1 MPSRVD
7 PGLTGRQLLS
17 VDQYKQQR
25 NETDALLAEM
35 SAWER
40 QRYSLVKV
48 LRHQAEEAVDAG
60 LEKDVSQF
68 IAKRLNREP
77 IGMFVPT
84 TLRGLDTKTN
94 AAGAFTVETDIMD
107 LIELLRNRSRVLKLG
122 ARLLTNLDSNLS
134 FPVEVTGSVGTWVG
148 ENPGSDVSESD
159 VSFGSRNLSP
169 KMCTA
174 TTSFSQ
180 KLLAQSSPSIE
191 GFVRRDIA
199 NAHAVMLDA
208 AAIAGTGSAGQPLGI
223 LNTAGIG
230 NVAIGTNGGVPVYA
244 NLVDLETAVA
254 NSNADESQMAF
265 LTTPSIRSKLRKVQ
279 EFATTGEPAW
289 QQSSISP
296 GVGNVLGYSGMTSKN
311 VPSTLTKGTSVGV
324 CHAILFGAW
333 DQLIIGEWGVLDIL
347 VDQFRLKKQGMLEV
361 TSYQMVDVMVRQ
373 PSAFAAVTDATLT

>member
-1 MPSRVD
+1 MPHID
-7 PGLTGRQLLS
+7 AGLTGREL
-17 VDQYKQQR
+17 YKYQP
-25 NETDALLAEM
+25 NETAALLDGM

-40 QRYSLVKV
+40 SRYSITKV
-48 LRHQAEEAVDAG
+48 LRSQATEDTVDAG
-60 LEKDVSQF
+60 LEKEISQH
-68 IAKRLNREP
+68 IAKRLKREP

-84 TLRGLDTKTN
+84 QLRSGLDTKTN

-107 LIELLRNRSRVLKLG
+107 LIELLRNRSRVMKLG

-148 ENPGSDVSESD
+148 ENPGSDVGESD
-159 VSFGSRNLSP
+159 ASFGSRNLSP
-169 KMCTA
+169 KTCTA
-174 TTSFSQ
+174 TTSFSR

-191 GFVRRDIA
+191 SFVRRDLA

-208 AAIAGTGSAGQPLGI
+208 AAIAGTGSANQPLGI

-230 NVAIGTNGGVPVYA
+230 TVAIGTNGGVPVYA

-254 NSNADESQMAF
+254 NSNADESQTAF

-279 EFATTGEPAW
+279 EFSTTGEPAW
-289 QQSSISP
+289 QQSSILP

-333 DQLIIGEWGVLDIL
+333 DQLVIGEWGILDVL

-361 TSYQMVDVMVRQ
+361 TSYQMVDILVRQ
-373 PSAFAAVTDATLT
+373 PSAFAAVLDATLT